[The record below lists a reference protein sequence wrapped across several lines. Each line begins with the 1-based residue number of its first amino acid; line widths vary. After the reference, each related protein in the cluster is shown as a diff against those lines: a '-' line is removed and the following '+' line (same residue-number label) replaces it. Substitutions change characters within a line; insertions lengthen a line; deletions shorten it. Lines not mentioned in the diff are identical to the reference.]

1 MKSLSLSDKLSLLI
15 VAGVILSVGILGLYF
30 DGFLKENDL
39 KSAQKRIQH
48 GFFQLN
54 SDLTNLESELKK
66 GIDFVQTDEP
76 FLASI
81 GLVNNYQDKQHYNA
95 ILLDEE
101 KKRIARTLL
110 DKVKFSLNTDIAL
123 YDKNE
128 ELMAYVYKKRNGYC
142 LNFISYDRGE
152 KALYSRCENEETYTK
167 HPYSPHSL
175 IRFNHAAYYSD
186 DAVRNDSVITYH
198 LNDGTL
204 IIRSHRNIVDTA
216 GNIEAHI
223 EMSRMLGSAYFSKL
237 SDNLGL
243 SVTVSRDPAY
253 AATASRLQASISGDS
268 LTISQN
274 ATDYIGVASHPTFD
288 KNAYLIIA
296 MNKAPLTAALDD
308 NRRRLLVI
316 MAVVIGIALL
326 VLRFIMHKNLVKPLD
341 AMMKQIRKIEAQDY
355 STSDLLRTG
364 DELELISRNV
374 NRLAGTIRER
384 ESALR
389 QSQINFKHL
398 SFHDPLTDLP
408 NRRMFMMRLE
418 HAIERHKHDG
428 NKLAVLFFDLDE
440 FKHVNDALSHHVGD
454 TLLKEVAGRL
464 SNTVRSADT
473 IARIGGDEFNVLIE
487 DVKAVRDVEII
498 VEKMLADFKTP
509 FLCEGHDILTS
520 ASIGIALYP
529 DDGED
534 AYTLIKH
541 ADLAMYQAKDDGR
554 NHYHFYSR
562 ALSDY
567 VTMKAGYIS
576 ALKTALNSG
585 EGFHLYYQPK
595 ISMHTCEIVGIEA
608 LVRWER
614 DNIGTVY
621 PDQFIPLAEET
632 RLIIPLG
639 EQILLQAFTDFV
651 ALRREGY
658 PIEKIS
664 VNVSPVQ
671 LINSDM
677 IRTLKRAIRMTGIRP
692 DQIELE
698 ITENYIATN
707 EQETLRTLQRLREMN
722 VDLSID
728 DFGTGYSSMS
738 YLHKLPVT
746 RLKIDKS
753 FIEHL
758 PDSAESV
765 AVVKAI
771 IAMAKTFNLSITAE
785 GVETDAQL
793 AFLKAEQCDEIQ
805 GYYFSKPLSLKELK
819 ALCEQR
825 SVAAKC

>member
-1 MKSLSLSDKLSLLI
+1 MKPMNLSDKLSLLI
-15 VAGVILSVGILGLYF
+15 VAGVILSVGVLGLYF
-30 DGFLKENDL
+30 DGFLKENYL
-39 KSAQKRIQH
+39 NSAQKRIQH

-66 GIDFVQTDEP
+66 GINFVQTDEP

-81 GLVNNYQDKQHYNA
+81 GLVNNYQDKQRYNA

-101 KKRIARTLL
+101 KKRIAQTLL
-110 DKVKFSLNTDIAL
+110 DKVKFSLNNDIAL
-123 YDKNE
+123 YDRNE
-128 ELMAYVYKKRNGYC
+128 ELIAYVFKKPNGFC
-142 LNFISYDRGE
+142 LNFISYDRGD
-152 KALYSRCENEETYTK
+152 KMLYRRCENEKTYTE
-167 HPYSPHSL
+167 HPYAPHPL
-175 IRFNHAAYYSD
+175 IHFRHTSYYTD
-186 DAVRNDSVITYH
+186 KAVRNDSFITYH
-198 LNDGTL
+198 LDGDTI
-204 IIRSHRNIVDTA
+204 IIRSHRDIVDAA

-223 EMSRMLGSAYFSKL
+223 EMSHMLGDAYFKKL

-243 SVTVSRDPAY
+243 SVTVSHDPAY
-253 AATASRLQASISGDS
+253 ADTALRLRASISGDS
-268 LTISQN
+268 LTIMQN
-274 ATDYIGVASHPTFD
+274 ATDYIGVASHPTFGKD
-288 KNAYLIIA
+288 VYLIIA

-316 MAVVIGIALL
+316 MAVVIGIVLL
-326 VLRFIMHKNLVKPLD
+326 VLRFIMHKNLVRPLD
-341 AMMKQIRKIEAQDY
+341 AMMKQIRKIETQDY
-355 STSDLLRTG
+355 STSEPLRTG
-364 DELELISRNV
+364 DELEQISRNV
-374 NRLAGTIRER
+374 NQLAGTIRER

-408 NRRMFMMRLE
+408 NRRMFMMRLG
-418 HAIERHKHDG
+418 HAIERHKRDG
-428 NKLAVLFFDLDE
+428 KKLAVFFFDLDE

-454 TLLKEVAGRL
+454 MLLKAVAQRL
-464 SNTVRSADT
+464 GNTVRSADT

-487 DVKAVRDVEII
+487 DVNAVRDAEII
-498 VEKMLADFKTP
+498 AEKMLADFKTP
-509 FLCEGHDILTS
+509 FMCDGHDIQTS

-554 NHYHFYSR
+554 NHYHFFSKT
-562 ALSDY
+562 LSDY
-567 VTMKAGYIS
+567 VTMKAEYIS
-576 ALKTALNSG
+576 ALKSALQG
-585 EGFHLYYQPK
+585 GDGFRLYYQPK
-595 ISMHTCEIVGIEA
+595 ISMQTCGIVGVEA
-608 LVRWER
+608 LVRWEK
-614 DNIGTVY
+614 DNIGMVY

-639 EQILLQAFTDFV
+639 EQIMLQAFTDFV
-651 ALRREGY
+651 ALRKEGY

-671 LINSDM
+671 LIHSDM
-677 IRTLKRAIRMTGIRP
+677 IKTLKQAIRMTGIRP

-698 ITENYIATN
+698 ITESYIATD

-753 FIEHL
+753 FVEHL

-793 AFLKAEQCDEIQ
+793 AFLKAEHCDEIQ
-805 GYYFSKPLSLKELK
+805 GYYFSKPLSLQQLK
-819 ALCEQR
+819 ALYEER
-825 SVAAKC
+825 ALSSK